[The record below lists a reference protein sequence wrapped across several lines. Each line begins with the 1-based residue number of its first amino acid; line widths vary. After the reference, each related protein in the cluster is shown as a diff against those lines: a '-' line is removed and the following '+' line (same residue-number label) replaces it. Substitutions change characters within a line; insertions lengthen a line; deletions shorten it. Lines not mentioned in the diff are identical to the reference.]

1 MFLCSPAE
9 GERFYLRLLLLHVK
23 AACSYQ
29 DLLTFNSIVYGTFKE
44 AAKARSLLED
54 DCEWEKCMDDAVLIK
69 MPQPLRNLF
78 SSICVWSHPA
88 DPLSLFNK
96 YKNNL
101 MEDFMFIHKDE
112 TIALNLCLIEIQK
125 YFRVH
130 GKRCSNFGLP
140 EPVNFDYENNH
151 EILDLNCEKK
161 LADYLY
167 KSLNVNQE
175 FVVDTIMDKVNKFHP
190 QNKNAFFVDGPGNL
204 N

>member
-1 MFLCSPAE
+1 M
-9 GERFYLRLLLLHVK
+9 
-23 AACSYQ
+23 
-29 DLLTFNSIVYGTFKE
+29 
-44 AAKARSLLED
+44 
-54 DCEWEKCMDDAVLIK
+54 
-69 MPQPLRNLF
+69 
-78 SSICVWSHPA
+78 
-88 DPLSLFNK
+88 
-96 YKNNL
+96 
-101 MEDFMFIHKDE
+101 
-112 TIALNLCLIEIQK
+112 IEIQK

-161 LADYLY
+161 IAGNLY
-167 KSLNVNQE
+167 KTLNVNQE